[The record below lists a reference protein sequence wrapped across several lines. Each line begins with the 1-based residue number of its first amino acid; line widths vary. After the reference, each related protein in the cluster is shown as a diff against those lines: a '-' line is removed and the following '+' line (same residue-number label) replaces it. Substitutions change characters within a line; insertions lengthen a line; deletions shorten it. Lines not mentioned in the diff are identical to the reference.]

1 MSIAKSKKVVISLF
15 MISALIFPQQVI
27 AAEVNP
33 YGGAKIAPPADSEII
48 FTVTNGSSTKKYSI
62 ETLRKMKSSVIRVYE
77 PFVKKQQSFRVIP
90 MATFGSLSKI
100 SESSKLRT
108 IALNDY
114 VYTNTLK
121 NFVSAK
127 GYIAFERD
135 GKPIPYDQGG
145 PLRIIFPTDSK
156 WSKFLDPW
164 NWSLKS
170 IVVK

>member
-1 MSIAKSKKVVISLF
+1 MSELGTRRVLVAAFMVFTFLIAQPSF
-15 MISALIFPQQVI
+15 

-48 FTVTNGSSTKKYSI
+48 FTVTNGASTKKFSMDS
-62 ETLRKMKSSVIRVYE
+62 LKKMKSTVIKVYE

-90 MATFGSLSKI
+90 IATFGSLSKI
-100 SESSKLRT
+100 PRSAKLKT
-108 IALNDY
+108 VALNDY
-114 VYTNTLK
+114 VYTNTLN
-121 NFVSAK
+121 NFVLAK

-135 GKPIPYDQGG
+135 GKSIPYDQGG

-156 WSKFLDPW
+156 WAKFLDPW